1 MKKKIKK
8 AIKLISD
15 QLDMVHDLQKTTKKK
30 GTLADL
36 DKNEIEFKA
45 QLNVLEHL
53 LFDKKEKKKK

>member
-8 AIKLISD
+8 TIKLISE

-53 LFDKKEKKKK
+53 LFDKKSKKKK